1 MSFCKK
7 KNNKKNNKNA
17 QTKKSCFPSL
27 YQLNAFSIFQFL
39 NAKIYHISFSIITI
53 FVNLSTYTHF
63 RNLHVL
69 LYPKNRD
76 LCHSISYIH

>member
-7 KNNKKNNKNA
+7 KKNKNNKNA
-17 QTKKSCFPSL
+17 QTKKSFFPSL

-39 NAKIYHISFSIITI
+39 NAKLYHISFSIITI

-63 RNLHVL
+63 RNLDVL